1 MADWPYSDHYHTL
14 VASIEKLVATNRS
27 DSNYQQLP
35 ACLSA
40 SDE

>member
-14 VASIEKLVATNRS
+14 VASIEKLVATNWS

-40 SDE
+40 SGE